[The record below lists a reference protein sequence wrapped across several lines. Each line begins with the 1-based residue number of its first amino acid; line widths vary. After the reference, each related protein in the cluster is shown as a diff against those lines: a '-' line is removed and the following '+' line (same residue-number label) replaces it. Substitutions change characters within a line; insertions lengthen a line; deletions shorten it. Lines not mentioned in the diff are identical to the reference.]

1 MRQLSYTAPDQLRC
15 RLKGLPIKEFT
26 AEAAAMRP
34 RAPGPGPRASGLGPR
49 ASGDIVLYAT
59 KVPLAS
65 LGRRVLD
72 LEDEI
77 AGIDELLD
85 ELVTATAPEM
95 L

>member
-26 AEAAAMRP
+26 A
-34 RAPGPGPRASGLGPR
+34 
-49 ASGDIVLYAT
+49 
-59 KVPLAS
+59 LAS

>member
-1 MRQLSYTAPDQLRC
+1 
-15 RLKGLPIKEFT
+15 
-26 AEAAAMRP
+26 
-34 RAPGPGPRASGLGPR
+34 
-49 ASGDIVLYAT
+49 
-59 KVPLAS
+59 VPLAS